1 MKILRPIIV
10 SLILTVSFSLAAQ
23 EATSN
28 KREER
33 QGRKAEK
40 KELREERKEE
50 RQAKKNRSVEVTSP
64 NIDSASPEVSESTIQ
79 YEPQTEIDAV
89 DTNDSEEIISTANDD
104 IEQTSLDTHQ
114 EVATPVN
121 TKTNNTTVTT
131 QQNTNQTSIST
142 PSTTSTEETKE
153 DTDFGPLVILILIC
167 VGIYKIFK
175 FLFARRCSSCKRKFS
190 MRVVNEEFLGHTKKT
205 REKGSDGKYY
215 DVYYSKIKV
224 TRQCKHCGHQ
234 DFYIKER
241 KGEI

>member
-1 MKILRPIIV
+1 MKTLKPFLV
-10 SLILTVSFSLAAQ
+10 SLILTISFSLAAQ
-23 EATSN
+23 EATNN
-28 KREER
+28 KKEER
-33 QGRKAEK
+33 QEKRAEK

-50 RQAKKNRSVEVTSP
+50 RRAKKNRSVDVTNP
-64 NIDSASPEVSESTIQ
+64 NIDSASPEVTESTIQ

-89 DTNDSEEIISTANDD
+89 DTNDSEEIISTANNDN
-104 IEQTSLDTHQ
+104 EQTSLDTHQ
-114 EVATPVN
+114 EAATPVN
-121 TKTNNTTVTT
+121 TKTNNTTVTA

-142 PSTTSTEETKE
+142 PSATNTDDPEE
-153 DTDFGPLVILILIC
+153 DTDFGPLVILILIG
-167 VGIYKIFK
+167 VGIYKIIK
-175 FLFARRCSSCKRKFS
+175 FLFARRCSSCKRRFS

-234 DFYIKER
+234 DFYIEER

>member
-1 MKILRPIIV
+1 MKILRPILV
-10 SLILTVSFSLAAQ
+10 SLILTISFSLAAQ
-23 EATSN
+23 EATNN
-28 KREER
+28 KKEER
-33 QGRKAEK
+33 QEKKAEK

-64 NIDSASPEVSESTIQ
+64 NVDSASPEVSESTIQ
-79 YEPQTEIDAV
+79 YEPQTEIDAI
-89 DTNDSEEIISTANDD
+89 DTNGSDEIISTANDD
-104 IEQTSLDTHQ
+104 NEQTSLDTHQ
-114 EVATPVN
+114 EAAAHVN
-121 TKTNNTTVTT
+121 TETNNTTITA
-131 QQNTNQTSIST
+131 QQNTNKTSV
-142 PSTTSTEETKE
+142 STTSTEDTEE

-167 VGIYKIFK
+167 AGIYKIIK

>member
-1 MKILRPIIV
+1 MKILRPILV
-10 SLILTVSFSLAAQ
+10 SLILTISFSLAAQ

-28 KREER
+28 KKEER
-33 QGRKAEK
+33 QEKKAEK

-50 RQAKKNRSVEVTSP
+50 RQAKKNRS
-64 NIDSASPEVSESTIQ
+64 
-79 YEPQTEIDAV
+79 EPQTEIDAV
-89 DTNDSEEIISTANDD
+89 DTNDSEEIIGTANNDN
-104 IEQTSLDTHQ
+104 EHTSLDTHQ
-114 EVATPVN
+114 EVAAHVN
-121 TKTNNTTVTT
+121 TETNNTTVTA
-131 QQNTNQTSIST
+131 QQNTNKTSIST
-142 PSTTSTEETKE
+142 PSRTSTEDTEE

-167 VGIYKIFK
+167 VGIYKIIK
-175 FLFARRCSSCKRKFS
+175 FLFARRCSSCKRRFS

-234 DFYIKER
+234 DFYIEEQ